1 MATHSSILA
10 WRIAWTEEPIMLQSM
25 GSQRVRHDWACT
37 HTQVLNKEN
46 LGITIPG
53 RSQIRFQKRQRWV
66 PVHKASQSWLNSQ
79 LLSVAPSSPDEISV
93 AERSRPLWSLS
104 GCQAATPPHPRQGP
118 CTQLIPSV
126 STSPGLTLR
135 ITGLLDHRFPDV
147 FQKLWTFLLF
157 YF

>member
-10 WRIAWTEEPIMLQSM
+10 WRIAWTEESMRLQSM

-46 LGITIPG
+46 LGITVAG
-53 RSQIRFQKRQRWV
+53 RSRIRFQKRQRWV
-66 PVHKASQSWLNSQ
+66 LLRVDWTLSFSLWLHH
-79 LLSVAPSSPDEISV
+79 LLMKSA
-93 AERSRPLWSLS
+93 SLS
-104 GCQAATPPHPRQGP
+104 KAGHCVVSCQAPTPPPAGSLHR
-118 CTQLIPSV
+118 LIPSV

-157 YF
+157 FF